1 LRKLRSEYVLETKN
15 RYTGPSLNTAEFKL
29 LIGLTFISVVEAISY
44 AWIEVLLF
52 TSSSPVLYDTW
63 ILGHYT
69 TYHVVLAIL
78 VLSMIFGVGF
88 VAWLTYSPT
97 RFRKFFL
104 LTLGDFI
111 LWALL
116 EDEFFFIF
124 SGATHTPTDW
134 TNWPLGAV
142 NIFGSYIPI
151 WYFLASFSIFFL
163 WFLGLSI
170 EERPKASSTEKQRSM
185 EEMETLRARQDDRA
199 FAGSSSEPSSGLRS
213 KEA

>member
-1 LRKLRSEYVLETKN
+1 MTKLGSEYVLETKKWN
-15 RYTGPSLNTAEFKL
+15 LGSRLKNTPELKL
-29 LIGLTFISVVEAISY
+29 LIGLTLISIVEAISY

-52 TSSSPVLYDTW
+52 TSSSPILYDTW
-63 ILGHYT
+63 IFGHYT

-78 VLSMIFGVGF
+78 VLAMIFGVSF

-104 LTLGDFI
+104 LTLGDFV

-142 NIFGSYIPI
+142 YIFGSYIPI
-151 WYFLASFSIFFL
+151 WYILAAVAIFVL

-170 EERPKASSTEKQRSM
+170 EDKTPRRGIAAADKEETPRAAKETRRVRP
-185 EEMETLRARQDDRA
+185 DDPV
-199 FAGSSSEPSSGLRS
+199 SV
-213 KEA
+213 

>member
-1 LRKLRSEYVLETKN
+1 MLETKN
-15 RYTGPSLNTAEFKL
+15 HYLGPSLKAPEFKL
-29 LIGLTFISVVEAISY
+29 LIGLTMISIIEAITY
-44 AWIEVLLF
+44 AWIEVVLF
-52 TSSSPVLYDTW
+52 TSSSPILYDTW

-69 TYHVVLAIL
+69 SYHVVLAIL

-151 WYFLASFSIFFL
+151 WYILAIGAIFVL

-170 EERPKASSTEKQRSM
+170 GE
-185 EEMETLRARQDDRA
+185 ARKSEV
-199 FAGSSSEPSSGLRS
+199 FA
-213 KEA
+213 EAR

>member
-15 RYTGPSLNTAEFKL
+15 RYFNPNLKTPEFKL
-29 LIGLTFISVVEAISY
+29 LIGLTVISIVEAITY

-52 TSSSPVLYDTW
+52 TSTSPILYDTW

-78 VLSMIFGVGF
+78 VLSMIFGVSF

-97 RFRKFFL
+97 KFRKFFL
-104 LTLGDFI
+104 LTLGDFL

-124 SGATHTPTDW
+124 SGATHTATDW

-142 NIFGSYIPI
+142 LIFGTYIPV
-151 WYFLASFSIFFL
+151 WYILATIAIFFL
-163 WFLGLSI
+163 WFVGLSLEDIPRKALAIRSEEI
-170 EERPKASSTEKQRSM
+170 EPIREETVTRSSQRDGQVSV
-185 EEMETLRARQDDRA
+185 
-199 FAGSSSEPSSGLRS
+199 
-213 KEA
+213 

>member
-1 LRKLRSEYVLETKN
+1 MSKAKYVLDSKRNHILGTN
-15 RYTGPSLNTAEFKL
+15 VNTQEFKL
-29 LIGLTFISVVEAISY
+29 LIGLTIIAIIEAISY

-52 TSSSPVLYDTW
+52 TSTSPILYDTW

-69 TYHVVLAIL
+69 TYHVVLGIL
-78 VLSMIFGVGF
+78 VFAMIFGVGF

-104 LTLGDFI
+104 LALGDFV

-124 SGATHTPTDW
+124 SGATHTATDW

-142 NIFGSYIPI
+142 HVLGSYIPI
-151 WYFLASFSIFFL
+151 WYIVAVAAIFTF
-163 WFLGLSI
+163 WYLGLSI
-170 EERPKASSTEKQRSM
+170 QETPKLPK
-185 EEMETLRARQDDRA
+185 
-199 FAGSSSEPSSGLRS
+199 
-213 KEA
+213 

>member
-1 LRKLRSEYVLETKN
+1 METKN
-15 RYTGPSLNTAEFKL
+15 RHLGPRLRAPEFKL
-29 LIGLTFISVVEAISY
+29 LIGITLISIVEAISY

-88 VAWLTYSPT
+88 VGWLTYSPT

-104 LTLGDFI
+104 LTLGNFI

-124 SGATHTPTDW
+124 SGATHTATDW

-142 NIFGSYIPI
+142 LIFGSYIPD
-151 WYFLASFSIFFL
+151 WYIIAAIAIFVL
-163 WFLGLSI
+163 WYLGLSI
-170 EERPKASSTEKQRSM
+170 EDSPKVTVSN
-185 EEMETLRARQDDRA
+185 
-199 FAGSSSEPSSGLRS
+199 GLC
-213 KEA
+213 

>member
-1 LRKLRSEYVLETKN
+1 LKKLESEYVLETRK
-15 RYTGPSLNTAEFKL
+15 RYLSPTVKTPEFKL
-29 LIGLTFISVVEAISY
+29 LVGLTLISVVEAISY

-52 TSSSPVLYDTW
+52 TSTSPILYDTW

-78 VLSMIFGVGF
+78 VLSMIFGVSF

-97 RFRKFFL
+97 RFRKFFF
-104 LTLGDFI
+104 LTLGDFV

-134 TNWPLGAV
+134 TNWPLGGV
-142 NIFGSYIPI
+142 WIFGSYIPI
-151 WYFLASFSIFFL
+151 WYILAAISIFAL
-163 WFLGLSI
+163 WYLGLST
-170 EERPKASSTEKQRSM
+170 EEKPRNERLSAIARKAIYGGEGDSTL
-185 EEMETLRARQDDRA
+185 TT
-199 FAGSSSEPSSGLRS
+199 G
-213 KEA
+213 